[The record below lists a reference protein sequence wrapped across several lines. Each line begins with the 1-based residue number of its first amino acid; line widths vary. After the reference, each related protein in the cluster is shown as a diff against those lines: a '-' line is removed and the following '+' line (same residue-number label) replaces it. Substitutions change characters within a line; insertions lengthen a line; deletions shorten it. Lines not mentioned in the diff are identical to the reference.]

1 MSSSS
6 SRIARLK
13 YASNKNYLLKRSGNK
28 FKKSMGNLMAYGA
41 RTNTFYNQNKTK
53 DCCLEEENEEEEEE
67 EDLSGNII
75 LKISPASSDE
85 RKMNPEIRSSLGIV
99 IPKYTDSSNNVE
111 NDYWIPNK
119 YYTLLHNVMFKSTMT
134 DIKIVSYNADYVSL
148 PPGQIGWDDSLFEL
162 APGYL
167 YYYVVLSSGLK
178 KIPVNKYIPLVYLNK
193 EESSNFTLIRSGPV
207 RNNKNSNNT
216 YETKIRLLV
225 QDNDIYNKVDISG
238 SALDI

>member
-13 YASNKNYLLKRSGNK
+13 YASNKNYLLKKSSNK

-41 RTNTFYNQNKTK
+41 RTNTFYNQNKIK
-53 DCCLEEENEEEEEE
+53 DCCPEEEENEEED
-67 EDLSGNII
+67 DLSGNII
-75 LKISPASSDE
+75 LKISPATYTEKIMSQ
-85 RKMNPEIRSSLGIV
+85 EIRSSLGIV
-99 IPKYTDSSNNVE
+99 IPKYLDSSKSEE
-111 NDYWIPNK
+111 NEYWTPYQ
-119 YYTLLHNVMFKSTMT
+119 YYTFLHNVMFKSSVSDM
-134 DIKIVSYNADYVSL
+134 KIVSYNRDYVSL

-167 YYYVVLSSGLK
+167 YYYVVLSSGFQ

-193 EESSNFTLIRSGPV
+193 AEGSDFTLISSGPV

-216 YETKIRLLV
+216 YETKVRLLA
-225 QDNDIYNKVDISG
+225 QYNDVYNKVDISG

>member
-13 YASNKNYLLKRSGNK
+13 YASNKNYLLKKSSNK
-28 FKKSMGNLMAYGA
+28 YKKSIGNLMAYGA
-41 RTNTFYNQNKTK
+41 RTNTFYNQNKIS
-53 DCCLEEENEEEEEE
+53 CPEEEEEEE

-75 LKISPASSDE
+75 LKISPATNAEKRMSE
-85 RKMNPEIRSSLGIV
+85 EIKSSLGIV
-99 IPKYTDSSNNVE
+99 IPKYTDKSKSEE
-111 NDYWIPNK
+111 NEYWTPYQ
-119 YYTLLHNVMFKSTMT
+119 YYTFLHNVMFKSSVSDM
-134 DIKIVSYNADYVSL
+134 KIVSYNRDYVSL
-148 PPGQIGWDDSLFEL
+148 PPGQIGWDDSLFKL

-167 YYYVVLSSGLK
+167 YYYVVLSSGFQ

-193 EESSNFTLIRSGPV
+193 AEGSDFTLISSGPV

-216 YETKIRLLV
+216 YETKVRLLALY
-225 QDNDIYNKVDISG
+225 NDVYNKVDISG

>member
-13 YASNKNYLLKRSGNK
+13 YASNKNYLLKKSSNK

-41 RTNTFYNQNKTK
+41 RTNTFYNQNKIS
-53 DCCLEEENEEEEEE
+53 CPEEEEEEE

-75 LKISPASSDE
+75 LKISPATNAEKRMSE
-85 RKMNPEIRSSLGIV
+85 EIKSSLGIV
-99 IPKYTDSSNNVE
+99 IPKYTDNSKSEE
-111 NDYWIPNK
+111 NEYWTPYQ
-119 YYTLLHNVMFKSTMT
+119 YYTFLHNVMFKSSVSDM
-134 DIKIVSYNADYVSL
+134 KIVSYNRDYVSL
-148 PPGQIGWDDSLFEL
+148 PPGQRGWDDSVFEL

-167 YYYVVLSSGLK
+167 YYYVVLSSGFQ

-193 EESSNFTLIRSGPV
+193 AEGSDFTLIRSGPV

-216 YETKIRLLV
+216 YETKVRLLALY
-225 QDNDIYNKVDISG
+225 NDVYNKVDISG

>member
-13 YASNKNYLLKRSGNK
+13 YASNKNYLLKKSSNK
-28 FKKSMGNLMAYGA
+28 YKKSIGNLMAYGA
-41 RTNTFYNQNKTK
+41 RTNTFYNQNKIS
-53 DCCLEEENEEEEEE
+53 CPEEEEEEE

-75 LKISPASSDE
+75 LKISPATNAEKRMSE
-85 RKMNPEIRSSLGIV
+85 EIKSSLGIV
-99 IPKYTDSSNNVE
+99 IPKYTDNSKSEE
-111 NDYWIPNK
+111 NEYWTPYQ
-119 YYTLLHNVMFKSTMT
+119 YYTFLHNVMFKSSVSDM
-134 DIKIVSYNADYVSL
+134 KIVSYNRDYVSL

-167 YYYVVLSSGLK
+167 YYYVVLSSGLQ
-178 KIPVNKYIPLVYLNK
+178 KIPVNKYIPLVYFNK
-193 EESSNFTLIRSGPV
+193 AADNDFTLIRSGPV

-216 YETKIRLLV
+216 YETKVRLLALY
-225 QDNDIYNKVDISG
+225 NDVYNKVDISG